1 MASREMIDVLQR
13 LRELDE
19 KNPNVHTDALE
30 NTEKLNPPVEEAKK
44 KMVKDPKTGKMV
56 PDYAID
62 GKGKDDLK
70 KENVK
75 ESITITAD
83 SPEDLPV
90 LQQIMK
96 LAGMSPVTPDMM
108 PDGDNVPVMKAEPG
122 CGTPTFDNAPDG
134 DYEARLA
141 KLAGIESEGVDSN
154 FARPIDPNSVFA
166 RLGNDI
172 QSIMNDALD
181 GNDMADEIA
190 DELGDYLR
198 NGEAPEGSHYEK
210 AIGIVM
216 DAIHDG
222 PQAQAEAAEEAISF
236 LHSEEKNPKFADEGT
251 TDTATSVAKELKKM
265 GVPAD
270 ASEDEI
276 YDMIP
281 KALKSLGQ
289 ENVLR
294 QMNTSKGYK
303 QDIVNDVIVAFSG
316 MDEGYANSMGNEKEE
331 PTYKGYDPDYSDH
344 TEDGKPKV
352 RYVPSR
358 YGDNP
363 LESIENKLMKEYQE
377 YINTKENKE

>member
-122 CGTPTFDNAPDG
+122 CGTPTFDNAPDEQYKGVEDVTTQTGYGDTNGPKHPQDLRVKDPTPYG

-141 KLAGIESEGVDSN
+141 KLAGIESEQV
-154 FARPIDPNSVFA
+154 
-166 RLGNDI
+166 
-172 QSIMNDALD
+172 
-181 GNDMADEIA
+181 
-190 DELGDYLR
+190 
-198 NGEAPEGSHYEK
+198 
-210 AIGIVM
+210 
-216 DAIHDG
+216 
-222 PQAQAEAAEEAISF
+222 
-236 LHSEEKNPKFADEGT
+236 
-251 TDTATSVAKELKKM
+251 
-265 GVPAD
+265 
-270 ASEDEI
+270 EDE
-276 YDMIP
+276 
-281 KALKSLGQ
+281 
-289 ENVLR
+289 E
-294 QMNTSKGYK
+294 T
-303 QDIVNDVIVAFSG
+303 
-316 MDEGYANSMGNEKEE
+316 DEGYANSMGNEKEE

-377 YINTKENKE
+377 YVNTKENKE

>member
-30 NTEKLNPPVEEAKK
+30 NTEKLNPPVEEAKAKPDYIDLDKDGNKKEPMKKAAKDAKKK
-44 KMVKDPKTGKMV
+44 KMDE
-56 PDYAID
+56 A
-62 GKGKDDLK
+62 
-70 KENVK
+70 
-75 ESITITAD
+75 ITISAD

-122 CGTPTFDNAPDG
+122 CGTPTG

-141 KLAGIESEGVDSN
+141 KLAGIETEAVVGGN
-154 FARPIDPNSVFA
+154 ARPIDPNSVFA

-181 GNDMADEIA
+181 GNDMADDIA

-198 NGEAPEGSHYEK
+198 NGDAPEGSHYEK
-210 AIGIVM
+210 AIQIVM
-216 DAIHDG
+216 SSIHDG
-222 PQAQAEAAEEAISF
+222 PQAQAEAAEEAISV
-236 LHSEEKNPKFADEGT
+236 LHSEEKNPKFA
-251 TDTATSVAKELKKM
+251 
-265 GVPAD
+265 
-270 ASEDEI
+270 
-276 YDMIP
+276 
-281 KALKSLGQ
+281 
-289 ENVLR
+289 
-294 QMNTSKGYK
+294 
-303 QDIVNDVIVAFSG
+303 
-316 MDEGYANSMGNEKEE
+316 DEGYANSMGNEKEE

-377 YINTKENKE
+377 YVDTKENKE

>member
-122 CGTPTFDNAPDG
+122 CGTPTG

-141 KLAGIESEGVDSN
+141 KLAGIETEAVVGGN
-154 FARPIDPNSVFA
+154 ARPIDPNSVFA

-181 GNDMADEIA
+181 GNDMADDIA

-198 NGEAPEGSHYEK
+198 NGDAPEGSHYEK
-210 AIGIVM
+210 AIQIVM
-216 DAIHDG
+216 SSIHDG
-222 PQAQAEAAEEAISF
+222 PQAQAEAAEEAISV
-236 LHSEEKNPKFADEGT
+236 LHSEEKNPKFA
-251 TDTATSVAKELKKM
+251 
-265 GVPAD
+265 
-270 ASEDEI
+270 
-276 YDMIP
+276 
-281 KALKSLGQ
+281 
-289 ENVLR
+289 
-294 QMNTSKGYK
+294 
-303 QDIVNDVIVAFSG
+303 
-316 MDEGYANSMGNEKEE
+316 DEGYANSMGNEKEE

-377 YINTKENKE
+377 YVDTKENKE